1 MEIILLLIMILLYFV
16 ILYFI
21 NKQRAISLISELVKY
36 AEIYIRGGDLKKS
49 FVKQATSDFISNV
62 TTSAPL
68 TKAVTKVVESKVD
81 KIIEKEVEKLPEK
94 IDLSAQ
100 DNATLLVDKAMES
113 DSKGLISVYGKIK
126 GGEDK
131 KVDYEVG
138 VNYIKKL

>member
-1 MEIILLLIMILLYFV
+1 M
-16 ILYFI
+16 
-21 NKQRAISLISELVKY
+21 
-36 AEIYIRGGDLKKS
+36 
-49 FVKQATSDFISNV
+49 
-62 TTSAPL
+62 
-68 TKAVTKVVESKVD
+68 D
-81 KIIEKEVEKLPEK
+81 KIIEKQVEKLPEK